1 MSSVLVLLV
10 VRDRVVIITRA
21 TSNPGELERLR
32 LALLAASSRL
42 RPPVAPSTMSST
54 ASRSRAR
61 VVAHLLLFK
70 DRGDELLVLGE

>member
-54 ASRSRAR
+54 ASSRAR
-61 VVAHLLLFK
+61 VVARLLLVK